1 MRQRLIFGV
10 PALGVLVALFF
21 WLTPT
26 QTSGLALHLDEATVA
41 SGQALYLENCAACHG
56 VNLEGQADWQ
66 SRDADGYLPA
76 PPHDE
81 TGHTW
86 HHPTD
91 QLFAIT
97 KLGTEAIVGGGYK
110 SNMGAFGD
118 VLSDD
123 EIYAVLAY
131 IKSTWPNR
139 IIERHNQM
147 DASVAAA
154 KRP

>member
-1 MRQRLIFGV
+1 MRQRLIFGI
-10 PALGVLVALFF
+10 PPLGVLVAAFF
-21 WLTPT
+21 WMLPT
-26 QTSGLALHLDEATVA
+26 QTNGLGLHLDAETVA
-41 SGQALYLENCAACHG
+41 LGQGLYAENCAACHG
-56 VNLEGQADWQ
+56 ANLEGQADWQ

-86 HHPTD
+86 HHPTE

-110 SNMGAFGD
+110 SNMAGFGD

-123 EIYAVLAY
+123 DIYAILAF
-131 IKSTWPNR
+131 IKSTWPDR
-139 IIERHNQM
+139 IIERHDQM
-147 DASVAAA
+147 DASVAAT